1 MDCRLPVFSVHGIFF
16 FLARILERLP
26 FPPPGDI
33 PHGGFEPA
41 PLVSAE
47 LQGDF
52 LITGP
57 SGKPQK
63 SVMSVPAMFLR
74 RAESLELLRVGFGEL
89 AQNPAGPAAEASFSR
104 LEMKRSELWERSN
117 FWTKLNLNQSQLYT
131 FQPLNQ
137 YISFNVCQFGCF
149 FFFFVTCKLRS
160 PSWC

>member
-1 MDCRLPVFSVHGIFF
+1 MGFFF

-52 LITGP
+52 LIAGP

-117 FWTKLNLNQSQLYT
+117 FWTKLNLKQSQHYT

-149 FFFFVTCKLRS
+149 FFFFLL
-160 PSWC
+160 PAN